1 MPEPLRHD
9 LGMRAGTQQQRR
21 VGVPQRMQMQ
31 SIEIGVR
38 ISRPGSYARMAV
50 VIAVLCALGGVL
62 AIRR

>member
-1 MPEPLRHD
+1 
-9 LGMRAGTQQQRR
+9 MRAGTQQRR
-21 VGVPQRMQMQ
+21 VGVPQLMQMQ

-50 VIAVLCALGGVL
+50 VIAALCALGGVL